1 MQIMRGIFVFL
12 TLALLGCALGEK
24 PLVRIPVTK
33 IQSARRHFQAVG
45 TSLDI
50 VRKRWNKKGP
60 HPEPLSNYLDAQ
72 YYGPITIG
80 NPPQSFMVV
89 FDTGS
94 SNLWVPSRKCHYTNI
109 ACLLHNKYNAEASK
123 TYKKNGQKFAIQY
136 GSGSLSGFLS
146 QDTVNVGGIDV
157 KNQVF
162 AEALSEPGMAFV
174 AAKFD
179 GILGMGYPNIAV
191 NKVTPVFNNMVQQG
205 QVDEPIFSFYL
216 NRDPNAEVGGE
227 IIFGGSDP
235 DHYEAPFA
243 YVPVTRKGYWQ
254 FKMDSVNVGGTA
266 FCKKGCQAIADT
278 GTSLIAGPSDEV
290 TKINKMLG
298 GTPVMGGEYM
308 IDCKKIDSLPNIDFT
323 IGGKKFTLTGKDY
336 VMQIKSMGKLICLSG
351 FMGLDVPPPM
361 GPIWIL
367 GDVFIGRFYT
377 EFDMKN
383 DRVGFANA
391 K

>member
-1 MQIMRGIFVFL
+1 M
-12 TLALLGCALGEK
+12 
-24 PLVRIPVTK
+24 K
-33 IQSARRHFQAVG
+33 IETFRAFFQ
-45 TSLDI
+45 
-50 VRKRWNKKGP
+50 
-60 HPEPLSNYLDAQ
+60 
-72 YYGPITIG
+72 
-80 NPPQSFMVV
+80 
-89 FDTGS
+89 
-94 SNLWVPSRKCHYTNI
+94 
-109 ACLLHNKYNAEASK
+109 
-123 TYKKNGQKFAIQY
+123 
-136 GSGSLSGFLS
+136 
-146 QDTVNVGGIDV
+146 
-157 KNQVF
+157 
-162 AEALSEPGMAFV
+162 
-174 AAKFD
+174 
-179 GILGMGYPNIAV
+179 
-191 NKVTPVFNNMVQQG
+191 
-205 QVDEPIFSFYL
+205 
-216 NRDPNAEVGGE
+216 

-367 GDVFIGRFYT
+367 GDVF
-377 EFDMKN
+377 M
-383 DRVGFANA
+383 
-391 K
+391 